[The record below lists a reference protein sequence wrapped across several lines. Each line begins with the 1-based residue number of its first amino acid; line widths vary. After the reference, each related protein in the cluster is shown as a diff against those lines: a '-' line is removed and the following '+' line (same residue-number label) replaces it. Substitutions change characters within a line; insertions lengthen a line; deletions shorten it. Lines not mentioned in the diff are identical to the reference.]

1 MRDKL
6 YKTHRKK
13 SFYRVRKL
21 VVGFSFV
28 LLATASLVV
37 PYHYVSAAV
46 LANQNDEEI
55 VETVEELEAES
66 EE

>member
-6 YKTHRKK
+6 YKTNRKK
-13 SFYRVRKL
+13 GFYRVRRV

-28 LLATASLVV
+28 LLATASLIV

-55 VETVEELEAES
+55 VETVDEVNEEN